1 MPAWDASLVAAA
13 AARLR
18 LAVDARRRQGS
29 GARLGRGPGAS
40 LEFHDHRAYEAGDDL
55 RHLDWAVYARTDQLV
70 LRRHR
75 QEVSPRLEVIVD
87 GTASMAVVP
96 GKLALACQLA
106 ALLATLAEADGVR
119 PRVWW
124 SGARVQHVDAG
135 WRQFLSSSESA
146 GSGGLEAV
154 IGPLLPGSER
164 ILISDGL
171 CPGGGAAVVRRL
183 ASGSGRCCLLQ
194 ILSAE
199 ELAPTCRGMLRLEDV
214 EGGSADHQVDAASV
228 TAYRARLA
236 RHQEEWRAAL
246 AGRGAGVVGLRAEES
261 LPAAV
266 QRLLAA
272 GVVEVGR

>member
-1 MPAWDASLVAAA
+1 MPAWDASAVAAA

-75 QEVSPRLEVIVD
+75 QEVSPRLEILLD
-87 GTASMAVVP
+87 GSASMALVP
-96 GKLALACQLA
+96 SKLARAAELA
-106 ALLATLAEADGVR
+106 ALFATLAEADGVR
-119 PRVWW
+119 PRLWW
-124 SGARVQHVDAG
+124 SGAKVQHGDSG
-135 WRQFLSSSESA
+135 WRAFLTASA
-146 GSGGLEAV
+146 VGGAAGLEAQL
-154 IGPLLPGSER
+154 GPLLPGSER

-183 ASGSGRCCLLQ
+183 AAGAGRCCLVQ
-194 ILSAE
+194 VLSPE
-199 ELAPTCRGMLRLEDV
+199 ELAPTCHGTLRLEDV
-214 EGGSADHQVDAASV
+214 EGGAAEHLVSSATI
-228 TAYRARLA
+228 TAYRERLA

-246 AGRGAGVVGLRAEES
+246 AGRGAGVVGVRADAPLS
-261 LPAAV
+261 AAV